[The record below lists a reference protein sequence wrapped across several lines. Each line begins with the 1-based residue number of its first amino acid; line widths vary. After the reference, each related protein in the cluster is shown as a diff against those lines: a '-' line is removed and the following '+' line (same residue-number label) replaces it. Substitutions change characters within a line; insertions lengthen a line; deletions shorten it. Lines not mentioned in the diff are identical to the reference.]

1 MTSRRLT
8 LTLAP
13 WALLAA
19 CSTDSGKIVE
29 PPIDWFLVWNDEFE
43 GDAGSPPDSTRWT
56 YDVGGDGWG
65 NNQLEFDTDRTE
77 NVSLDGNGRLLITA
91 RKEAYQ
97 GREYTSGRI
106 LTRGLFEQQYGRIEA
121 RILLPRGQGVWP
133 AFWMLGS
140 NFADVGWPECGEID
154 IMEYRGQDPKVVH
167 GSLHGPGYF
176 GGEPITSAYRLE
188 GDATFDQGFHVFAV
202 EWDPGRIAW
211 LIDGEVYQIV
221 TSADVL
227 ARGRWA
233 FGHPFFLLLNV
244 AVGGGFVG
252 PPDATTVFPA
262 AMAVDYVRVY
272 GRSP

>member
-1 MTSRRLT
+1 MISRLG
-8 LTLAP
+8 LVLAP
-13 WALLAA
+13 FGLFAA
-19 CSTDSGKIVE
+19 CAAETGSVVE
-29 PPIDWFLVWNDEFE
+29 PPIDWFLEWNDEFE
-43 GDAGSPPDSTRWT
+43 GTAGTPPDPSRWT

-77 NVSLDGNGRLLITA
+77 NVSLDGNGRLVITA

-133 AFWMLGS
+133 AFWMLGA
-140 NFADVGWPECGEID
+140 NFAEVGWPECGEID
-154 IMEYRGQDPKVVH
+154 IMEYRGQEPKVVH

-176 GGEPITSAYRLE
+176 GGEPITAAFRLK
-188 GDATFDQGFHVFAV
+188 DDKTFDQGFHVFAV

-211 LIDGEVYQIV
+211 LVDGEVFQVV

-252 PPDATTVFPA
+252 PPDGNTVFPA
-262 AMAVDYVRVY
+262 SMVVDYVRVY
-272 GRSP
+272 RRTP